1 MNVKIYDLK
10 EIIMNNN
17 IKNTPELLYKYRS
30 LLKIERFLEI
40 IID

>member
-17 IKNTPELLYKYRS
+17 IKNTPELLYKYHS